1 MVTVTSGGGNVNVY
15 FDCEL
20 QNSAPTAQFKVNTTM
35 QNMPLQ
41 LGVDQDASWYPING
55 MLDEARVY
63 NRALSEGDVKAL
75 YLAGGFAHC
84 PGANQPPVADAGPD
98 QTAACGGTNGT
109 SVTLD
114 GSRSSDPDNDALTYS
129 WTWNGGS
136 ASGMR
141 PVVTLPLGATTITLT
156 VDDGKEG
163 TATDTVTVTVSDS
176 VPPVT
181 TVRSIAGIA
190 GDNGW
195 YKSSVTV
202 TLDATDDCSGV
213 KEIRTDG
220 VGGMTS
226 VPGRSAAITL
236 PAEGI
241 NNIGYYAVD
250 NAGNSETPH
259 PLTIKIDKTLPAIT
273 ATVSPAPNAAGWH
286 NSDVTVTFTC
296 IDGTSGIA
304 SCSGPVTVTT
314 EGTNQVISGTAVD
327 SAGNTATTSVTLN
340 IDKTAPS
347 LSVSVSPGMLWPPNH
362 KMATITP
369 SVAVTDANPGTTVK
383 LVSVTSSEPDNGLGD
398 GDTVNDIVINSDGT
412 ISLRAERSGAGSGR
426 VYTVTYQAT
435 DVAGNTS
442 IASAT
447 VTVPHNK

>member
-1 MVTVTSGGGNVNVY
+1 
-15 FDCEL
+15 
-20 QNSAPTAQFKVNTTM
+20 
-35 QNMPLQ
+35 
-41 LGVDQDASWYPING
+41 
-55 MLDEARVY
+55 
-63 NRALSEGDVKAL
+63 
-75 YLAGGFAHC
+75 
-84 PGANQPPVADAGPD
+84 
-98 QTAACGGTNGT
+98 
-109 SVTLD
+109 
-114 GSRSSDPDNDALTYS
+114 
-129 WTWNGGS
+129 
-136 ASGMR
+136 MR

-213 KEIRTDG
+213 KDIRTDG
-220 VGGMTS
+220 IGGLTI

-236 PAEGI
+236 PSDGI
-241 NNIGYYAVD
+241 NNLSYYAAD
-250 NAGNSETPH
+250 NAGNSETAH
-259 PLTIKIDKTLPAIT
+259 PLTIKIDKTAPTIT
-273 ATVSPAPNAAGWH
+273 ASVSPSPNGAGWH
-286 NSDVTVTFTC
+286 NTDVAVTFTC
-296 IDGTSGIA
+296 TDATSGIA
-304 SCSGPVTVTT
+304 TCSGPITVTT
-314 EGTNQVISGTAVD
+314 EGANQVIIGTAVD
-327 SAGNTATTSVTLN
+327 NAGNTVTTSVTLN

-398 GDTVNDIVINSDGT
+398 GDTANDIVINADGT
-412 ISLRAERSGAGSGR
+412 MLLRAERSGAGSGR
-426 VYTVTYQAT
+426 VYTITYQAT
-435 DVAGNTS
+435 DIAGNTS
-442 IASAT
+442 VASAT
-447 VTVPHNK
+447 VTVPHRYALIKKSL